1 MTPARRIA
9 LGVWLIATTGLSIL
23 YVMRPE
29 LINPNNLGA
38 LLRQTGTLVLFGYI
52 VVSILRPVTMVP
64 STVLI
69 VVGMLLF
76 PDRYILVFVIS
87 LMGVVVSS
95 ALIYYFFDVLGLA
108 EVFERRHP
116 NQIRWLEDQLRQRGL
131 WIVVGWSVFPFVP
144 TDAICYV
151 AGTLRMPIGKF
162 LCGVAIGETPI
173 IAVYVAGGTWMF
185 G

>member
-9 LGVWLIATTGLSIL
+9 LGVWLMATTGLSIL

-29 LINPNNLGA
+29 LINPVNLVA

-52 VVSILRPVTMVP
+52 VVSILRPVTLVP

-69 VVGMLLF
+69 VVGTLLF
-76 PDRYILVFVIS
+76 PDRPVLVFVVS
-87 LMGVVVSS
+87 LLGVAVSS
-95 ALIYYFFDVLGLA
+95 ALIYYFFDILGLA
-108 EVFERRHP
+108 AIFERRHP
-116 NQIRWLEDQLRQRGL
+116 SQIRWLEDQLRQRGL

-151 AGTLRMPIGKF
+151 AGTVRMPIGKF
-162 LCGVAIGETPI
+162 LSGVAIGEIPI
-173 IAVYVAGGTWMF
+173 IAFYVAGGTWLF

>member
-9 LGVWLIATTGLSIL
+9 LGVWLMATTGLSIL

-29 LINPNNLGA
+29 LINPVNLVA

-87 LMGVVVSS
+87 VMGVVVSS
-95 ALIYYFFDVLGLA
+95 ALIYYFFDVLGL
-108 EVFERRHP
+108 
-116 NQIRWLEDQLRQRGL
+116 
-131 WIVVGWSVFPFVP
+131 
-144 TDAICYV
+144 
-151 AGTLRMPIGKF
+151 
-162 LCGVAIGETPI
+162 
-173 IAVYVAGGTWMF
+173 
-185 G
+185 

>member
-9 LGVWLIATTGLSIL
+9 LGVWLMATTGLSIL

-29 LINPNNLGA
+29 LINPVNLVA

-52 VVSILRPVTMVP
+52 VVSILRPVTLVP

-69 VVGMLLF
+69 VVGTLLF
-76 PDRYILVFVIS
+76 PDRSGLVFVVS
-87 LMGVVVSS
+87 LLGVAVSS
-95 ALIYYFFDVLGLA
+95 ALIYYFFDILGLA
-108 EVFERRHP
+108 AIFERRHP
-116 NQIRWLEDQLRQRGL
+116 SQIRWLEDQLRQRGL

-151 AGTLRMPIGKF
+151 AGTVRMPIGKF
-162 LCGVAIGETPI
+162 LTGVAIGEIPI
-173 IAVYVAGGTWMF
+173 IAFYVAGGTWLF